1 MNRPLT
7 LPIFI
12 LTMTT
17 LLAVANQVIA
27 ADNPVAATEPRPPVS
42 LAAGESEALPLIQ
55 RLKAHKATVRA
66 EELRVD
72 QLLQAIGRQAG
83 VNIVVAGDITET
95 ISFDVRDISFYEVF
109 HFIMETRQLRYR
121 QLNNVIL
128 VEKDKVKDKA
138 EAAAL
143 QQELL
148 TVRVCPRYGQAS
160 EFIEQLRP
168 LVSTA
173 TGGSITVTS
182 RGACLMFKDREEN
195 LRRLEELLIELDR
208 PVPQVHI
215 EARIVMITNEAK
227 KKLGVNWKYDN
238 LTTRNSIKADA
249 STLKNPLSTDPYTN
263 IAFGFLRNNLDLTV
277 TLQAMQ
283 NENLAEVLSAPSV
296 LVLNGEEAII
306 KQGQEVPYTSSTA
319 AGTGVQT
326 NTSFR
331 EATLSLKVTPRV
343 IQDAFVNLKVHVTN
357 DSVATNLVGDQPLI
371 DKQEINTRLFLK
383 NGDTVVIGGILKK
396 NKSDSSNQI
405 PGLGD
410 IPILGHLFKSNE
422 KEDSKRELLVFITTT
437 VVNLEQLGE
446 AENTNP
452 DYIRKEFGLRK
463 DNAAGSKGGT

>member
-7 LPIFI
+7 LLTFI

-17 LLAVANQVIA
+17 LLAVANPGTA
-27 ADNPVAATEPRPPVS
+27 AENPTAATELRPPVS
-42 LAAGESEALPLIQ
+42 ATAGDSEALPLIQ
-55 RLKAHKATVRA
+55 LLKAHKATVRA

-83 VNIVVAGDITET
+83 INIVVAADITET

-173 TGGSITVTS
+173 TGGSITVTA
-182 RGACLMFKDREEN
+182 RDACLLLKDREEN
-195 LRRLEELLIELDR
+195 LQRLEELLIELDR
-208 PVPQVHI
+208 PIPQVHI
-215 EARIVMITNEAK
+215 EARIVTVTNEAK
-227 KKLGVNWKYDN
+227 KQLGVDWNYDN
-238 LTTRNSIKADA
+238 LSTRNPLTAATIMAT
-249 STLKNPLSTDPYTN
+249 STSPNTN
-263 IAFGFLRNNLDLTV
+263 ITFGFLRNNLDLNV
-277 TLQAMQ
+277 KLQAMQ
-283 NENLAEVLSAPSV
+283 DANLADLLSAPSV

-343 IQDAFVNLKVHVTN
+343 IQNAFVNLKVHVTN
-357 DSVATNLVGDQPLI
+357 DSVATNMVGDQPLI

-383 NGDTVVIGGILKK
+383 NGATVVIGGILKK
-396 NKSDSSNQI
+396 SQTNYTTQV

-410 IPILGHLFKSNE
+410 IPILGQLFKSIAQ
-422 KEDSKRELLVFITTT
+422 EDSKRELLVFITTT
-437 VVNLEQLGE
+437 VVNLEQVGE
-446 AENTNP
+446 ADNTNP

-463 DNAAGSKGGT
+463 DNTVGKGGM

>member
-1 MNRPLT
+1 MNKPLI
-7 LPIFI
+7 LMIFI
-12 LTMTT
+12 LSMTA
-17 LLAVANQVIA
+17 LLAAV
-27 ADNPVAATEPRPPVS
+27 NPATAIETPATATEPS
-42 LAAGESEALPLIQ
+42 SAGGNTTVPLIQ
-55 RLKAHKATVRA
+55 KLKGHNATVRA

-83 VNIVVAGDITET
+83 INIVVAGDITDT

-128 VEKDKVKDKA
+128 VEKEKVKA
-138 EAAAL
+138 ETAAL

-168 LVSTA
+168 LVSTT
-173 TGGSITVTS
+173 TGGSINVTS
-182 RGACLMFKDREEN
+182 RGACLMFKDRVEN

-215 EARIVMITNEAK
+215 EARIVTVTNEAK
-227 KKLGVNWKYDN
+227 KRLGVNWDYNN
-238 LTTRNSIKADA
+238 LSTRNPLTATA
-249 STLKNPLSTDPYTN
+249 LTLQDPLTTDPYTN
-263 IAFGFLRNNLDLTV
+263 ITFGFLRDNLDLNV
-277 TLQAMQ
+277 KLQAMQ
-283 NENLAEVLSAPSV
+283 NENLAELLSAPSV

-383 NGDTVVIGGILKK
+383 NGATVVIGGILKK
-396 NKSDSSNQI
+396 NKSDYSNQV

-410 IPILGHLFKSNE
+410 VPILGHLFKSNE

-452 DYIRKEFGLRK
+452 DYIRKEFGLHK
-463 DNAAGSKGGT
+463 DNIGSKGGT